1 MKCFNRSQFN
11 MADDKNEDT
20 KEDKSSENK
29 DQLRMISAEERSEYF
44 KKLEKW
50 LHEAYAWQS
59 MAAMFPYYLMSGQI
73 INPSS
78 GVPSFSSQLSN
89 VANTHRLIVDTN
101 GQENDPL
108 RQRRPQ
114 DYVGPPFQHP
124 GAEGFEYRIPP
135 IWKRFAAEF
144 IDTIML
150 FLLKFSITFI
160 AIDVFD
166 FIDIDDLDL
175 VRANL
180 RIDYKMAL
188 EMTYGILILE
198 IIHRVIVCIF
208 EAFWLQHGVNGRI
221 GGATPGKFMMGLK
234 VVQCRSVTPVDR
246 PDDPDIVLVSPGIDL
261 GLPLALG
268 RSVVKNIILAFLF
281 PICFALFFFRFNRT
295 VYDLLCNSIV
305 VEDPH
310 RNINNNRLH
319 QQ

>member
-1 MKCFNRSQFN
+1 

-20 KEDKSSENK
+20 KEDKCKENK
-29 DQLRMISAEERSEYF
+29 DQLQMIAAEERLEYF

-73 INPSS
+73 INSSS
-78 GVPSFSSQLSN
+78 GVPSLSSQVSN
-89 VANTHRLIVDTN
+89 VANTHRLTVGTN
-101 GQENDPL
+101 GQENDPF

-114 DYVGPPFQHP
+114 DHVGPPFQPP

-144 IDTIML
+144 IDSTML
-150 FLLKFSITFI
+150 FLLKFSITFF

-188 EMTYGILILE
+188 EMTYGILVLE

-221 GGATPGKFMMGLK
+221 GGATPGKSMMGLR

-246 PDDPDIVLVSPGIDL
+246 PDDPDVVLVSPGTDL
-261 GLPLALG
+261 GLPLAIG
-268 RSVVKNIILAFLF
+268 RSIVKNMILAFLF

-305 VEDPH
+305 VEDPY

-319 QQ
+319 HQQ

>member
-1 MKCFNRSQFN
+1 

-20 KEDKSSENK
+20 KDDNAKENK
-29 DQLRMISAEERSEYF
+29 DQRQTIAAEERSEYF

-73 INPSS
+73 INPS
-78 GVPSFSSQLSN
+78 
-89 VANTHRLIVDTN
+89 
-101 GQENDPL
+101 
-108 RQRRPQ
+108 
-114 DYVGPPFQHP
+114 
-124 GAEGFEYRIPP
+124 GFEYRIPP
-135 IWKRFAAEF
+135 IWKRFVAEF
-144 IDTIML
+144 IDSTML

-188 EMTYGILILE
+188 EMTYGILVLE

-208 EAFWLQHGVNGRI
+208 EAFWLQHGINGRI
-221 GGATPGKFMMGLK
+221 GGATPGKSMMGLR
-234 VVQCRSVTPVDR
+234 VVQCRNVTPVDR
-246 PDDPDIVLVSPGIDL
+246 PDDPDVVLVSPGTDL

-268 RSVVKNIILAFLF
+268 RSVVKNMILAFLF

-305 VEDPH
+305 VEDPY
-310 RNINNNRLH
+310 RNLNNNRLH